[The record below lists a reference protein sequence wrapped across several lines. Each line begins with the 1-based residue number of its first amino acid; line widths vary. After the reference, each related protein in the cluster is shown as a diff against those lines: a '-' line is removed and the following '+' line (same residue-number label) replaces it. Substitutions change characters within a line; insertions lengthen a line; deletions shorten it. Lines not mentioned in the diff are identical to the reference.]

1 MADGTPELFRDAEQ
15 IGGNRGQIVFGDP
28 AKMIVFRIPSG
39 TAALI
44 PVRTLTQRSFRS
56 MAIET

>member
-1 MADGTPELFRDAEQ
+1 MTDGTPELFRDAEQ
-15 IGGNRGQIVFGDP
+15 KGGNRGLVVFGDP
-28 AKMIVFRIPSG
+28 AKMIVGRIRSK